1 MIIISGVVLVITI
14 LIYCVFQGL
23 SYKKYIDF
31 FAPLDDKSYSY
42 KNFFP
47 VAWHS

>member
-14 LIYCVFQGL
+14 LIYCVFRVFHIRNIL
-23 SYKKYIDF
+23 I

-47 VAWHS
+47 VAWA